1 MNIITYYHAITL
13 RLTGILQRLYFHLLQ
28 KPLYQLSFNSGNNR
42 FVCKGIL
49 INSSIK
55 LLGGVIK

>member
-1 MNIITYYHAITL
+1 MNIIKYYHAITC

-28 KPLYQLSFNSGNNR
+28 KPLYQLSFNSGDNH

-49 INSSIK
+49 INSSVK
-55 LLGGVIK
+55 LIGGG